1 MAAIQIEQLRSS
13 VRGAIIQPRDAAYE
27 SARKVYNGMIDKR
40 PLLIVQCVD
49 VADVIAAVD
58 YARTNALLTAVR
70 GGGHNG
76 AGLGTCD
83 GGLVIDLS
91 PMKGVRVDQAARTV
105 RVGAGCVWGDVDHA
119 THPFGLAV
127 PTGFIS
133 STGVAGLTL
142 GGGIGYL
149 TRRYGLTIDNLLSAD
164 VVLADGTVVTADER
178 NHTDLFW
185 ALRGGG
191 GNFGVVTSLEF
202 RAHPVRTMYA
212 GPTFWP
218 MDQSIEVMTAYREFI
233 LAAPEY
239 VNGFFAFLTIPPTPM
254 FPEHL
259 HLKKVCGVMWTCT
272 GPGSQADAATRA
284 MRTVGKPLLDHQAE
298 MPVPAVNSLFDA
310 LYPPGLQWY
319 WRADFVNTLP
329 NEAIAKHAA
338 HGAALPTMHSTMHL
352 YPIDG
357 AAHRVSSAD
366 TAFSYRDA
374 NWAEVIVGVDPD
386 PANRGKIT
394 EWCKD
399 YFDALHPYSAG
410 GAYVNFMMDEG
421 QERVQASFRDNYDR
435 LSAIKSKYDPT
446 NLFRVNQNI
455 RPAALASR
463 TAAS

>member
-1 MAAIQIEQLRSS
+1 MAAIQPEQLRSS
-13 VRGAIIQPRDAAYE
+13 VRGTVVQPGDDAYE
-27 SARKVYNGMIDKR
+27 SARKVYNAMIDKR
-40 PLLIVQCVD
+40 PAIIVRCVD
-49 VADVIAAVD
+49 VADVIAAID
-58 YARTNALLTAVR
+58 YGRTNQLLIAIR

-76 AGLGTCD
+76 GGLGTCD
-83 GGLVIDLS
+83 NGLVIDLS
-91 PMKGVRVDQAARTV
+91 AMRGVRVDSVARTV
-105 RVGAGCVWGDVDHA
+105 RVAAGCVWGDVDHA

-149 TRRYGLTIDNLLSAD
+149 TRKYGLTIDNLVSAD
-164 VVLADGTVVTADER
+164 VVLADGSVVTTDER
-178 NHTDLFW
+178 NSPDLFW

-191 GNFGVVTSLEF
+191 GNFGVVTSFEF
-202 RAHPVRTMYA
+202 KAHPVRAVYA

-218 MDQSIEVMTAYREFI
+218 LEQSAEVLEAYRSFI
-233 LAAPEY
+233 LGAPED
-239 VNGFFAFLTIPPTPM
+239 VNGFFAFLTIPPSPM
-254 FPEHL
+254 FPEPL
-259 HLKKVCGVMWTCT
+259 HLKKVCGVMWVCT
-272 GPGSQADAATRA
+272 APATQAEAATKPLRS
-284 MRTVGKPLLDHQAE
+284 VGKPILDHQGE
-298 MPVPAVNSLFDA
+298 MPLPAVNSLFDG

-319 WRADFVNTLP
+319 WRADFVKELSDA
-329 NEAIAKHAA
+329 AIERHVR

-352 YPIDG
+352 YAIDG
-357 AAHRVSSAD
+357 AAHRVGKKD

-386 PANRGKIT
+386 PANSGKIT
-394 EWCKD
+394 TWCKD

-435 LSAIKSKYDPT
+435 LAVIKHKYDPA

-455 RPAALASR
+455 RPAGG
-463 TAAS
+463 AA